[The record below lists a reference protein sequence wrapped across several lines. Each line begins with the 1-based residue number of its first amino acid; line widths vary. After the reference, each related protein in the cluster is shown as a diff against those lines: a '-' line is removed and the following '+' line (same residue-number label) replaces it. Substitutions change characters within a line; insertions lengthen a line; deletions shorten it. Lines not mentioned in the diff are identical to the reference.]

1 MVVCGSF
8 SKINQ
13 MWETENPNKFRKIE
27 VTPRILS
34 DNNRTN
40 LKSIEKILQNVDKLN
55 EIKQHTV

>member
-1 MVVCGSF
+1 
-8 SKINQ
+8 

-40 LKSIEKILQNVDKLN
+40 LKSIEKRLQNVDKLN

>member
-1 MVVCGSF
+1 
-8 SKINQ
+8 

-27 VTPRILS
+27 VAPRILS

-40 LKSIEKILQNVDKLN
+40 LKSIEKRLQNVDKLN